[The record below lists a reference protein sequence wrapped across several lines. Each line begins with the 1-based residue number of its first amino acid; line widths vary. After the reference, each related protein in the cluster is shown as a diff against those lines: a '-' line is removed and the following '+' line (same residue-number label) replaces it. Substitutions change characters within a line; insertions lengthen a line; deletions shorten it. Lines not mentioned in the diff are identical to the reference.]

1 MMEALGYAFGQQRR
15 SCVVSHPPWTLLS
28 SCSMADDYRSHTTCI
43 TEKERYEGK
52 KPKVKASPQDAWMDL
67 IAGSVD
73 QAPGRLKPHL
83 SAMVSLANV
92 PRKAKAFRNFTANS
106 LNLRGKQ
113 GEAIVTEL
121 WDFLQKVRNE
131 HKETNEETKCDSTNN
146 NNKNKGPPQQP
157 SSSSETAIERNDVAA
172 PEELNKSTNVSTDDQ
187 SPNVSTDDNVKAKKT
202 SVLKTDVD
210 KKTVKKAMKRILK
223 KHKSLTVKVLR
234 KEVRVKLGDMSKS
247 RIKELVQA
255 ELGDK
260 DLFRVDGRIIQ
271 LKASG

>member
-1 MMEALGYAFGQQRR
+1 
-15 SCVVSHPPWTLLS
+15 
-28 SCSMADDYRSHTTCI
+28 MADDYRSHTTCI

-67 IAGSVD
+67 IAGSVE
-73 QAPGRLKPHL
+73 QAPGRLKIHL

-113 GEAIVTEL
+113 GEAVVTEL
-121 WDFLQKVRNE
+121 WDFLQNVRNE
-131 HKETNEETKCDSTNN
+131 HKETNEEAKCDITSN

-157 SSSSETAIERNDVAA
+157 SSSSETASIDRNDVAE
-172 PEELNKSTNVSTDDQ
+172 PEDTNQSTNVSTDDQ
-187 SPNVSTDDNVKAKKT
+187 SANVSTVDNAKAK
-202 SVLKTDVD
+202 KTDVD

-234 KEVRVKLGDMSKS
+234 KEVRVKLGDVSKS

-260 DLFRVDGRIIQ
+260 DLFRVDGKTIQ